1 LRLSFQFNVF
11 VSSFTGDA
19 YVSRVNVLF
28 VVLCMPVHVVAQN
41 NVVPK
46 QTDVLVEPLLQALRG
61 AIGEERWLDAA
72 QSFDSIWQQLQD
84 GEDQVPGISFSG
96 PRALHSGA
104 HQAHAGARAQ
114 LRDVWRTAPSKFRKE
129 YQRQFDGLARQQLQD
144 VLQRGNRH
152 SALSLVKRYEYCD
165 SSVSVA
171 KHLVSDAMARG
182 DSLSGVLM
190 LRQLQSWAIAPTPQ
204 MEILLADVWL
214 KNDFEQEAR
223 LAIDRL
229 ADRVGYGATVNYS
242 GHQLRLPESAAA
254 VSTWLANELS
264 PGQPADVSTWLQP
277 LGDAARR
284 RSQSQQSVRLA
295 MAWRRSVFRTQIDSE
310 LNQKLEELDRRV
322 AQSFENTP
330 ISPTQ
335 PIVTDD
341 LVVFQG
347 VGSLQAV
354 SRSSGKH
361 VWESNRF
368 NRQLQ
373 ASLQSSAGRGL
384 GSLADISVRNA
395 PRNHVRGQLACDG
408 EFLFCVEETTQGL
421 SSQLP
426 GETLALQDR
435 LHNVLR
441 VYDVNTGRL
450 RGQAGGLD
458 VPGESGQTALLTSTC
473 FLGTPLL
480 LHGRILILAEDS
492 QGIHLLEL
500 RLRSRSSAADSELEF
515 EIVDRQ
521 LLSVP
526 LFALPVHPL
535 RRYAGISPSFGDGLL
550 ICHGCDEQVLAL
562 SADDLSIEWVHR
574 YRANVR
580 PKELGGGGPIFGNAI
595 DDSESRHRDIAS
607 RPHDSIARVSG
618 SNVLLMPRDAD
629 QLICLDLYS
638 GQELWSR
645 PRADLRYVA
654 ALTDSTIVLAGET
667 QLIALRL
674 TDGSSIWQQEFVD
687 LEISAQP
694 AATDRLIYLP
704 TQQGHLVTID
714 TASGRRLL
722 RQSLSDVP
730 LGNLLSI
737 PGQLIAQSSAEI
749 ASWHAASRSGEAP
762 LIVIEESLL
771 QMDPENVIPRLVQLV
786 ETSTGEIRQD
796 ARSLLTEQML
806 ESVRLDYDQNRKYIP
821 LLRQM
826 IAANALTPAQIAGVV
841 QASLGLTLH
850 DAAVFS
856 KHWDVIRRGK
866 IQKDRLDHLIV
877 RGLGIGQDL
886 TAEEVAEQGA
896 EIMETALLHPS
907 RLLQIGRVRLLAANQ
922 TAATMQ
928 MAISRLDGSGRQQ
941 AIQLLRPTVQQLL
954 AVDANP
960 QLLNSKIH
968 FFWMAGLGE
977 CLWPLS
983 ELVSEHLFAL
993 SQSAMS
999 VQLLAS
1005 ETAGWLDVPQAY
1017 LRLNEKW
1024 GGEESVSKEAWPT
1037 LESMSNGPGNDSV
1050 GRIADVLQRQRSALL
1065 KSRRIP
1071 RVTASDA
1078 HTPVSAKK
1086 FVELAPEALLPLYGT
1101 PGVFRGWH
1109 FVRMNGQSTI
1119 VAIDELGQRRWELTP
1134 TENGQRQSRSRRS
1147 LRSDDDYA
1155 MACGRLLA
1163 LKDGDQI
1170 YMLNTANVTTGSPQV
1185 LWRTD
1190 LNRLLPAATSH
1201 QRAHRSWER
1210 TTVYDRRP
1218 HAFSP
1223 VGPLTEIGLPL
1234 LRGHR
1239 LMIVSPWTGQ
1249 PMWTQEDVPDDT
1261 RMTAQ
1266 GGQLCLISESTSQI
1280 QVRNLR
1286 DGSVLQTGLLP
1297 PWWTE
1302 GNALYDTSVKHVD
1315 PEEGLVV
1322 PWRIVVEGR
1331 QCLMFELQPTK
1342 ATLKSYD
1349 MASVNA
1355 TGPSV
1360 AWQADLPFD
1369 SVFSNVSDGLVATL
1383 SDGNH
1388 LQIRQIEDGTLVA
1401 DQSVPLTK
1409 GCERLYLRRSHDR
1422 WLVLTYA
1429 PHNRE
1434 EPAIVMN
1441 AVPVNGAI
1449 YAIDSGD
1456 GSLAWTGAARDE
1468 YLRSVN
1474 VERLPTLPSAPLLV
1488 LLSRKLRRASGRIGS
1503 KCAARI
1509 LDVHNGDVLYE
1520 DDDLGTNLSWH
1531 ALRFD
1536 GDNRFAINFERRA
1549 IEFDFSADKPE

>member
-1 LRLSFQFNVF
+1 MFVFSFA
-11 VSSFTGDA
+11 GDA
-19 YVSRVNVLF
+19 YVSRINVLLI
-28 VVLCMPVHVVAQN
+28 VLLCPIHVVAQN
-41 NVVPK
+41 NDIPE
-46 QTDVLVEPLLQALRG
+46 QADVLVKPLLQDLRDT
-61 AIGEERWLDAA
+61 ISEDRWLDAA
-72 QSFDSIWQQLQD
+72 QSFDRIWQQLQD
-84 GEDQVPGISFSG
+84 GEDQIPEINVSG
-96 PRALHSGA
+96 ARSLHYGA
-104 HQAHAGARAQ
+104 HQANAGARAQ
-114 LRDVWRTAPSKFRKE
+114 LRDIWRTAPLKFREE
-129 YQRQFDGLARQQLQD
+129 YQRQFDSLARQQLRD
-144 VLQRGNRH
+144 VLQRGHRNA
-152 SALSLVKRYEYCD
+152 ALALVKRYEYCD
-165 SSVSVA
+165 AAASVA

-182 DSLSGVLM
+182 DSLSGILM
-190 LRQLQSWAIAPTPQ
+190 LRQLQSWTSVSTPQ
-204 MEILLADVWL
+204 MAILLANVWL
-214 KNDFEQEAR
+214 ENDFEQEAR
-223 LAIDRL
+223 LGITRL
-229 ADRVGYGATVNYS
+229 AERLGYGTTVNYS
-242 GHQLRLPESAAA
+242 GGQLRLPESPAA
-254 VSTWLANELS
+254 VPAWLANELS
-264 PGQPADVSTWLQP
+264 SRQPVDVPTWLQP
-277 LGDAARR
+277 LGDVARR
-284 RSQSQQSVRLA
+284 RSQSQQSVRLV
-295 MAWRRSVFRTQIDSE
+295 MAWRQSIFRTQIESE
-310 LNQKLEELDRRV
+310 LNHKLEELERRIT
-322 AQSFENTP
+322 QSFENTP
-330 ISPTQ
+330 ISPIQ
-335 PIVTDD
+335 PIATDD

-347 VGSLQAV
+347 VGSLRAV
-354 SRSSGKH
+354 SRSSGEL

-373 ASLQSSAGRGL
+373 ASLQSSTGQ
-384 GSLADISVRNA
+384 GSGSPADISIRNA
-395 PRNHVRGQLACDG
+395 PRNHVRGQLASDG

-421 SSQLP
+421 SSQIP
-426 GETLALQDR
+426 GENLALQDR

-441 VYDVNTGRL
+441 VYEVSTGRL
-450 RGQAGGLD
+450 RGQAGGVD
-458 VPGESGQTALLTSTC
+458 VAGESGQTALLTSTC

-480 LHGRILILAEDS
+480 LHGRILILAEDP
-492 QGIHLLEL
+492 QGIHLLDL
-500 RLRSRSSAADSELEF
+500 RLRPSSSAADAELEF
-515 EIVDRQ
+515 EIVNRQ

-526 LFALPVHPL
+526 LFALPAHPL
-535 RRYAGISPSFGDGLL
+535 RRYAGISPSFGDGLI

-580 PKELGGGGPIFGNAI
+580 PKEFGGGGPFFGNAI
-595 DDSESRHRDIAS
+595 NEVEARDRDIAS

-638 GQELWSR
+638 GQERWSR

-654 ALTDSTIVLAGET
+654 ALTDSTIALAGET

-674 TDGSSIWQQEFVD
+674 TDGGLIWQQEFVD
-687 LEISAQP
+687 LKISAQP

-714 TASGRRLL
+714 IASGRRLL

-737 PGQLIAQSSAEI
+737 PGRLIAQSSADVS
-749 ASWHAASRSGEAP
+749 SWHAANSSGEA
-762 LIVIEESLL
+762 LSIAIEESLL
-771 QMDPENVIPRLVQLV
+771 SSDPENVIPRLVQLM
-786 ETSTGEIRQD
+786 ETTTGEILQYVQT
-796 ARSLLTEQML
+796 LLTEQML
-806 ESVRLDYDQNRKYIP
+806 ESVRLDYDRNRKYIP

-826 IAANALTPAQIAGVV
+826 IAANALSPAQIVRV
-841 QASLGLTLH
+841 IQPSLGFTLH

-856 KHWDVIRRGK
+856 KHWEIISRRE

-877 RGLGIGQDL
+877 RGLGIVQDL

-896 EIMETALLHPS
+896 EIIETALSHPG

-922 TAATMQ
+922 TAATIE
-928 MAISRLDGSGRQQ
+928 MALSHLDSVARQQ

-954 AVDANP
+954 AVEANP
-960 QLLNSKIH
+960 QLLNSRIH
-968 FFWMAGLGE
+968 FFWMAGLIE
-977 CLWPLS
+977 CLWPFS
-983 ELVSEHLFAL
+983 DLVSEHLFAS

-1005 ETAGWLDVPQAY
+1005 ETAGWLDVQQAY

-1024 GGEESVSKEAWPT
+1024 GRQEVVSKEAWPT
-1037 LESMSNGPGNDSV
+1037 LESISSGPGNDSV
-1050 GRIADVLQRQRSALL
+1050 GRIADALQRQRSASL
-1065 KSRRIP
+1065 KSRRTP
-1071 RVTASDA
+1071 LVTASDE
-1078 HTPVSAKK
+1078 HTTVSAKK
-1086 FVELAPEALLPLYGT
+1086 FVEMAPEALIPLYGT

-1109 FVRMNGQSTI
+1109 FVRMNGQKTI
-1119 VAIDELGQRRWELTP
+1119 VAIDELGHQRWKLSAA
-1134 TENGQRQSRSRRS
+1134 ENGQLQSRSRRS
-1147 LRSDDDYA
+1147 QRSGDDYA

-1170 YMLNTANVTTGSPQV
+1170 WMLNTANVTNGAPQV
-1185 LWRTD
+1185 LWRAD

-1201 QRAHRSWER
+1201 QRTHRSWEG

-1234 LRGHR
+1234 FRGQR
-1239 LMIVSPWTGQ
+1239 LMILSPWTGQ
-1249 PMWTQEDVPDDT
+1249 PMWTQEGLPDDT

-1266 GGQLCLISESTSQI
+1266 SGQLCLISESTSQI

-1286 DGSVLQTGLLP
+1286 DGSMLQTGLLSS
-1297 PWWTE
+1297 WWTE

-1322 PWRIVVEGR
+1322 PWRIVVEGT
-1331 QCLMFELQPTK
+1331 QCLMFELRPAK

-1349 MASVNA
+1349 MATVND

-1383 SDGNH
+1383 SGGSH
-1388 LQIRQIEDGTLVA
+1388 LQIRQIEDGALVA
-1401 DQSVPLTK
+1401 DQPVPQVK
-1409 GCERLYLRRSHDR
+1409 GCERLYLRRSHGR

-1434 EPAIVMN
+1434 ESGIVMN
-1441 AVPVNGAI
+1441 AVPVNGPI

-1456 GSLAWTGAARDE
+1456 GSLAWTGIASDE
-1468 YLRSVN
+1468 YLRSHE
-1474 VERLPTLPSAPLLV
+1474 VERFPTLPSAPLLV
-1488 LLSRKLRRASGRIGS
+1488 LLSRKLHRSSGRISS
-1503 KCAARI
+1503 KYAARI
-1509 LDVHNGDVLYE
+1509 LDVHNGEVLYE

-1536 GDNRFAINFERRA
+1536 AGNRFTINFERRA
-1549 IEFDFSADKPE
+1549 IELDFSPAKQK